1 MNRGLGIRSLLFNA
15 LYFNFQAQFPYYS
28 SIFISFF
35 FILFWCII
43 SIKYHSLSRTSSEF
57 WIRNQNW
64 ICLKSS
70 KPSPMAP
77 SWLHII
83 NWTQSNSPI
92 KLMKSLISSM
102 CNGYIKS
109 WDFQKMWYSVT
120 HSLTILTKS
129 LLNPWPLV
137 ESVY

>member
-1 MNRGLGIRSLLFNA
+1 MPFISISRLSFPIIALF
-15 LYFNFQAQFPYYS
+15 
-28 SIFISFF
+28 FISFF